1 MRVLTLDNEAFAG
14 ACAALG
20 AKVAASGFIP
30 DIIVGIRTGGAYV
43 AENIVERFDASGIVV
58 EYVDLHRGGTP
69 LKKIVSPLFR
79 LLPEPWLNFMR
90 KAESRLSRSRRDC
103 GLYDVELP
111 GALTGDAPRRILV
124 VDDAVDRGKT
134 LASVLKAI
142 AVCSPQCE
150 VKSAAITVTQPS
162 PVVMPDYFV
171 YNDLTLVRF
180 PWAPDVKGK
189 A

>member
-1 MRVLTLDNEAFAG
+1 MRVLTLDNKAFAG

-43 AENIVERFDASGIVV
+43 AENIVERFDAPGTVV

-103 GLYDVELP
+103 GLYEVELP
-111 GALTGDAPRRILV
+111 ESLKDIASRRILV

-142 AVCSPQCE
+142 AACSPQCE
-150 VKSAAITVTQPS
+150 VRSAAITVTQPS
-162 PVVMPDYFV
+162 PLVMPDYFV

-180 PWAPDVKGK
+180 PWAPDMKGK